1 MIVSDTAF
9 VLSPSRSVQFMHI
22 RRYEDVVR
30 AVHGS
35 VRMILNL

>member
-9 VLSPSRSVQFMHI
+9 VLSPSRSTQIMHI
-22 RRYEDVVR
+22 MRYEDVVL
-30 AVHGS
+30 AVYGS